1 MVRKTVRE
9 IAAAWKEYK
18 RPYVKKSTM
27 AAYALILENH
37 ILPCLGDSESP
48 DEDDVQGFVLQKL
61 DGGLSVKTVKD
72 IMIVLKMVMKFGARN
87 GFADYRGWDIKY
99 PATSPARNWRYFL
112 PQTTGKSWTTSG
124 TISHLQGSAFTSA
137 SAPGC
142 ASVKYVP

>member
-1 MVRKTVRE
+1 MSIHRIVILKPHKSHYISLINRLNSKIMVRKTVRE

-48 DEDDVQGFVLQKL
+48 DEDDVQG
-61 DGGLSVKTVKD
+61 
-72 IMIVLKMVMKFGARN
+72 
-87 GFADYRGWDIKY
+87 
-99 PATSPARNWRYFL
+99 
-112 PQTTGKSWTTSG
+112 
-124 TISHLQGSAFTSA
+124 SAFTSA